1 MLRYNWLVHTVI
13 SMFLTFALAL
23 HSSTF
28 SVSVIMYIF
37 SCFFGC
43 SECTLK
49 YQCIR
54 MYKGM
59 SMSVRLAPPQNTPL
73 LQLCLSWGPF
83 PPSSSSYPSLP
94 PMCAPCP
101 NPFPSRKALI
111 EGAGFSLWPVGAHY
125 CVFIS
130 KWGLPDW
137 FNIHV
142 SASYSWPYIHTHSL
156 ALSN

>member
-1 MLRYNWLVHTVI
+1 
-13 SMFLTFALAL
+13 MFFTSVQFTLAFV
-23 HSSTF
+23 HSSTSSE
-28 SVSVIMYIF
+28 SVTVPCAD
-37 SCFFGC
+37 CFVLWNALNVHWNTGV
-43 SECTLK
+43 SECMRARVCQ
-49 YQCIR
+49 YD
-54 MYKGM
+54 
-59 SMSVRLAPPQNTPL
+59 SPPQKYPPSP
-73 LQLCLSWGPF
+73 LQLCLSWGLV

-94 PMCAPCP
+94 PMCTPCP

-142 SASYSWPYIHTHSL
+142 SASYSWPYIHTHSSTVKL
-156 ALSN
+156 ALHSK